1 VRLVYDPA
9 TDLLTLRLRGAPIH
23 RSESID
29 DGVSV
34 LLDSDDRIVGF
45 ELENARKRLTLEE
58 LTSVTYENLAL
69 GRRTSLT
76 LP

>member
-1 VRLVYDPA
+1 MRLIYDPKS
-9 TDLLTLRLRGAPIH
+9 DTLSIRLRSARIH
-23 RSESID
+23 RSEAID

-34 LLDSDDRIVGF
+34 LLDNEERVIGF
-45 ELENARKRLTLEE
+45 ELLNARKRLTLEE
-58 LTSVTYENLAL
+58 LANVTYENLAL